1 MKLSDD
7 TRALVEQYALY
18 CPPGTMEDPVLAKA
32 GCDAR
37 DALLLW
43 TLFHHY
49 ASAGDPTHSTTI
61 GTNKFRKFVREAGFT
76 RPVNGANGKPLRTV
90 SSSVVDLEFTKLV
103 KSRAAK
109 SKRLAAKR
117 RNSRAETGGY
127 HNTQDGNHENQ
138 LTYTGFRDVI
148 VAVAEKVPRPSS
160 SKLSPT
166 KRVMKLYLAPLIARE
181 GKRDAARRRS
191 LVEEKG
197 NMMGVVVDGEADVL
211 ADPGVRVLLAGNR
224 HTLQSLFMHYADLHG
239 TSSQR
244 RGSVMAASETGS
256 GDGSL
261 VHGTTMAFPEL
272 LVFCKDFG
280 VVPALMDMGQLQ
292 ELFVAANAGDT
303 ASESGDASG
312 AASDAGVGKQFVD
325 LLDYGEFE
333 ELLARLSWRMEA
345 SRVARLRYVWCV
357 HCLLSLA

>member
-90 SSSVVDLEFTKLV
+90 SSSIVDLEFTKLV

-181 GKRDAARRRS
+181 GKRDAARRRN
-191 LVEEKG
+191 LVEEQG
-197 NMMGVVVDGEADVL
+197 NMMGVVVDGEAD
-211 ADPGVRVLLAGNR
+211 AARDAGVRSMFAANR
-224 HTLQSLFMHYADLHG
+224 GTLQSLFGYYADLHG
-239 TSSQR
+239 TSSR
-244 RGSVMAASETGS
+244 RRSSIVSAAGGAGAVGNSA
-256 GDGSL
+256 
-261 VHGTTMAFPEL
+261 TMAFPEL
-272 LVFCKDFG
+272 LTFCKDFG
-280 VVPALMDMGQLQ
+280 VVPAMMDMGQLQ
-292 ELFVAANAGDT
+292 ELFAAANAGDT
-303 ASESGDASG
+303 ASELAAAESGSPEAGGAPSPSSG
-312 AASDAGVGKQFVD
+312 VAKQFVD

-333 ELLARLSWRMEA
+333 ELLARLAWRADA
-345 SRVARLRYVWCV
+345 SRIAKLR
-357 HCLLSLA
+357 